1 MRRNKLLKLTEWNN
15 HKSQQTMP
23 SGVGQISL

>member
-15 HKSQQTMP
+15 HNPQQTMP